1 MSRILTIDNELFDMN
16 NLPDEIEDMRY
27 GVLDYSDPNNVDY
40 MFVPLVFLES
50 FNAPSAVMR
59 IGKHQFQMPLDWSII
74 IGEPDIGEPEIIP
87 IMSLNDRGFKAFVL
101 NPLTAYMPKFETVE
115 IINVYPEIK
124 WFFPKLKYGHLLT
137 VPLCDGL
144 NPPCAYFVKETQKL
158 PEVLALHQLF

>member
-16 NLPDEIEDMRY
+16 NLPDEIDDLRY

-50 FNAPSAVMR
+50 FNAPSAVMK
-59 IGKHQFQMPLDWSII
+59 IAGHTFQMPLDWSII
-74 IGEPDIGEPEIIP
+74 IGEPEVGEPEIIP

-101 NPLTAYMPKFETVE
+101 NPLTGYMPKFETVE

-124 WFFPKLKYGHLLT
+124 WYFPKLKYGHLLT
-137 VPLCDGL
+137 VPLKDGP

-158 PEVLALHQLF
+158 PEILELHKLF

>member
-16 NLPDEIEDMRY
+16 NLPDEIDDLRY

-50 FNAPSAVMR
+50 FNAPSAVMK
-59 IGKHQFQMPLDWSII
+59 IAGHTFQMPLDWSII
-74 IGEPDIGEPEIIP
+74 IGEPEVGEPEIIP

-101 NPLTAYMPKFETVE
+101 NPLTGYMPKFETVE
-115 IINVYPEIK
+115 IVNVYPEIK
-124 WFFPKLKYGHLLT
+124 WYFPKLKYGHLLT
-137 VPLCDGL
+137 VPLSDGP

-158 PEVLALHQLF
+158 PEILELHKLF

>member
-16 NLPDEIEDMRY
+16 NLPDEIDDLRY

-40 MFVPLVFLES
+40 LFVPLVFLES
-50 FNAPSAVMR
+50 FNAPSAVMK
-59 IGKHQFQMPLDWSII
+59 IAGHTFQMPLDWSII
-74 IGEPDIGEPEIIP
+74 IGEPEVGEPEIIP

-101 NPLTAYMPKFETVE
+101 NPLTGYMPKFETVE

-124 WFFPKLKYGHLLT
+124 WYFPKLKYGHLLT
-137 VPLCDGL
+137 VPLSDGP

-158 PEVLALHQLF
+158 PEILELHKLF